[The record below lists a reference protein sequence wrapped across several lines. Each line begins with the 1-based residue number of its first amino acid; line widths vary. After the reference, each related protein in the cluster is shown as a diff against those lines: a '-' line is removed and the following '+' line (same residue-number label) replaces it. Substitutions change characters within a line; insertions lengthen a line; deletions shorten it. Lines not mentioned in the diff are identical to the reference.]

1 MLTVACSQ
9 DEAKPADSSN
19 AIAEIK
25 TMNGEELVA
34 QNSAKKKDDILIIDV
49 RSPEEYKAG
58 HIPHAININVDEFED
73 RINEVEDYKNKPII
87 TYCNSGKKSHTA
99 AEILVNNGFQDLT
112 TPTAEAVGFFFAN
125 IPLTYFQEKDA
136 EAELGRTTLERKAA
150 FQEGKVCANYAV
162 LSAIL
167 FIFLGLSLGCLVSC
181 LFFFDK

>member
-1 MLTVACSQ
+1 MYYVEGQKFWITLFLSWQLPFVPPFCCHILNNLYQTYRFPSLTNQFIPLLRRQLKKV
-9 DEAKPADSSN
+9 SSHH
-19 AIAEIK
+19 
-25 TMNGEELVA
+25 
-34 QNSAKKKDDILIIDV
+34 
-49 RSPEEYKAG
+49 Y
-58 HIPHAININVDEFED
+58 
-73 RINEVEDYKNKPII
+73 
-87 TYCNSGKKSHTA
+87 
-99 AEILVNNGFQDLT
+99 LT

-136 EAELGRTTLERKAA
+136 EAELGRTTLERKTV